1 VRIAVIGSGVSGLG
15 AALVLQREHDVSLFE
30 KSEHVGGHT
39 LTLDV
44 EQNGRSHAV
53 DTGFVVFNETTYPN
67 FVRLLENLGVASHP
81 TRMSFGVRCEA
92 TGMEY
97 CGTSLN
103 TLFAQR
109 GNLVRADFYRLILG
123 ILHFN
128 RVASRVAR
136 KRGANGTLGTFLD
149 RFASSELL
157 CKHYLVP
164 LVAAIWS
171 MDPARVADF
180 PADFFLR
187 FAARHRLLQ
196 VRDQLRW
203 RVVTG
208 GSREYVRALVARLR
222 NGVQTNTRIETIRR
236 REDGVEIR
244 LANGAG
250 QRFDHVVIATHS
262 DQALRLLADATD
274 DEREILGA
282 IEYHSNDAVL
292 HTDTTIL
299 PRARRAWANWNY
311 LLPEGRESRAV
322 TTYDMSG
329 LQGLA
334 TETPFL
340 ITLNDDGRVDGSR
353 VIRRLRYSHPVYTP
367 RAVEAQK
374 KWDRISGRQRTHY
387 CGAYWGFGFHEDG
400 LKSALDVCRSFGLEL

>member
-1 VRIAVIGSGVSGLG
+1 
-15 AALVLQREHDVSLFE
+15 
-30 KSEHVGGHT
+30 
-39 LTLDV
+39 
-44 EQNGRSHAV
+44 
-53 DTGFVVFNETTYPN
+53 
-67 FVRLLENLGVASHP
+67 
-81 TRMSFGVRCEA
+81 MSFGVRCEA

-400 LKSALDVCRSFGLEL
+400 VKSGLAALEAFERWTSNEELHLRRAS